1 MLGNAWHIVKPIIP
15 TLASVLALG
24 VFAIGCSPN
33 PKATLAEDADAE
45 LTANDLAYLQDFHA
59 WKLLVPSSQQPL
71 KRANLVLLGTDG
83 TSIQLF
89 GTAHTDPA
97 PAWTNIL
104 LGFRYEG
111 GAFTGR
117 LEGRG
122 PKLGETYSFNLTNA
136 ATEHPRSW
144 AGRSRFNGNRAELAT
159 FWKSAEAA
167 KSGRNDY
174 STLAV
179 EIVK

>member
-1 MLGNAWHIVKPIIP
+1 MKPIIP
-15 TLASVLALG
+15 TLASILALG
-24 VFAIGCSPN
+24 VFAIGCD
-33 PKATLAEDADAE
+33 PKPRATLAEDAAD

-71 KRANLVLLGTDG
+71 KRAKLVLVETDG
-83 TSIQLF
+83 TSVLLF
-89 GTAHTDPA
+89 GTPHAEAWTN
-97 PAWTNIL
+97 WTNIL

-111 GAFTGR
+111 GAFTGK

-122 PKLGETYSFNLTNA
+122 PKLGMTYSFNFTNA

-159 FWKSAEAA
+159 FWKSAKAA
-167 KSGRNDY
+167 KSQGNDY